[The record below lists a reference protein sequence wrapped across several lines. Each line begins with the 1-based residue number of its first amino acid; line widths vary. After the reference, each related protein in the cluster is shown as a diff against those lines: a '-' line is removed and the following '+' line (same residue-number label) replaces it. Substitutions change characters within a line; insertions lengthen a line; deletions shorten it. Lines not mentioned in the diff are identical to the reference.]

1 MHVKEGKIHELFCGN
16 MFLMDMELGPS
27 GNGLTPSWN
36 WKRLKQICF
45 LVCKMVSHCHTTRF
59 FFQLVKLLL
68 HICFGKTCFF
78 GGELGIIQL
87 VQNFQVWKISTLFT
101 LYCHLGANQVG
112 HLKILNLKV
121 VMSWMSPDCKL

>member
-1 MHVKEGKIHELFCGN
+1 LENAKAN
-16 MFLMDMELGPS
+16 MFPS
-27 GNGLTPSWN
+27 LQNGFTLSHN
-36 WKRLKQICF
+36 KIF
-45 LVCKMVSHCHTTRF
+45 LPTGQTFVAHLFWEDVF
-59 FFQLVKLLL
+59 FW
-68 HICFGKTCFF
+68 GK
-78 GGELGIIQL
+78 LGIIQL